1 MCTPA
6 KLFSYLF
13 STILC
18 TSSVNV
24 WEYCMFSTST
34 IIIEN
39 NVQVSTFSSIVNVY
53 RTSTSTASTWLY
65 KSVHSVY
72 EYCQRVQK
80 EYCTSTSTVL
90 YSVHS

>member
-24 WEYCMFSTST
+24 WEYCMFSTSI

-39 NVQVSTFSSIVNVY
+39 NF
-53 RTSTSTASTWLY
+53 AG
-65 KSVHSVY
+65 VHMSF
-72 EYCQRVQK
+72 RIP
-80 EYCTSTSTVL
+80 T
-90 YSVHS
+90 

>member
-24 WEYCMFSTST
+24 WEYCMFSTS
-34 IIIEN
+34 IIIIKN
-39 NVQVSTFSSIVNVY
+39 NFAKVHMSFRIQSIIGRVERWFLPSV
-53 RTSTSTASTWLY
+53 ASHGSDIPLGNCI
-65 KSVHSVY
+65 KGA
-72 EYCQRVQK
+72 EI
-80 EYCTSTSTVL
+80 
-90 YSVHS
+90 